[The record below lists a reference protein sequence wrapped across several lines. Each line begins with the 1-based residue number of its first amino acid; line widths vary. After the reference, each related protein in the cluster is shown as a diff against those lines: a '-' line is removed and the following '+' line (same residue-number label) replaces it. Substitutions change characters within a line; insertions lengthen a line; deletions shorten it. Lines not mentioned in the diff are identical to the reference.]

1 MDFYAVFIVK
11 QWNKFIFIN
20 IILNFIDNYRSPISR
35 AFILKDYVRAYIKRS
50 IKSYGTKHPNTFDN
64 LFKGMENRK
73 YKRNRK
79 RNCATQTKLEQ
90 KQRDRT
96 SSATNRWT
104 VELKRGAPLRGE
116 WGEGVAVAW
125 SAEGAGG
132 PCGKCM
138 ARHGMKIWCAMAL
151 GSKCDW
157 PAAERNCSWKWK
169 RMSSF

>member
-1 MDFYAVFIVK
+1 M
-11 QWNKFIFIN
+11 
-20 IILNFIDNYRSPISR
+20 DNYSISR
-35 AFILKDYVRAYIKRS
+35 VFILKDYIRAYIKRS

-104 VELKRGAPLRGE
+104 VELKRGPLCGGNGEKGSQWRGVPRVQ
-116 WGEGVAVAW
+116 GGRVASAW
-125 SAEGAGG
+125 
-132 PCGKCM
+132 
-138 ARHGMKIWCAMAL
+138 HGMAWKYGVLWHWVASVTDQQPRGTAVGNESECRRFSGCVAMLWCT
-151 GSKCDW
+151 
-157 PAAERNCSWKWK
+157 EENIYNTTEI
-169 RMSSF
+169 